1 MTNQPPNTSTIGS
14 LLQELRDDTTTLLR
28 QEVALAKAE
37 MTQKAKGL
45 TTHVV
50 QIAIGGFIAYAGL
63 IVLLFGFAD
72 LLAVG
77 LNRMGASPDLA
88 AWLGPALVGLIV
100 ALIGYFMFSHA
111 RKAMAAETMV
121 PERTIDSLRQ
131 NKEWAQTKIHNSNEQ
146 QSAL

>member
-1 MTNQPPNTSTIGS
+1 MTTPQPTSTIAS
-14 LLQELRDDTTTLLR
+14 LLQDLRDETTTLLR

-50 QIAIGGFIAYAGL
+50 QIAIGGFVAYAGL
-63 IVLLFGFAD
+63 IILLFGLSA

-77 LNRMGASPDLA
+77 LRAMGADPDLA
-88 AWLGPALVGLIV
+88 AWLAPTIVGLIG

-111 RKAMAAETMV
+111 KKAMAADTV
-121 PERTIDSLRQ
+121 KPERTIETMRQ
-131 NKEWAQTKIHNSNEQ
+131 NKEWAQTKMRNPHEQ
-146 QSAL
+146 QPAL